1 MNAQGTRRLL
11 TFRLRF
17 GGTDPAQAVQALR
30 VASMAAR
37 AAAEARPELVA
48 AVSFGMTEL
57 AAAQLVPLENRS
69 AS

>member
-1 MNAQGTRRLL
+1 MNSEGARRLL

-37 AAAEARPELVA
+37 GR
-48 AVSFGMTEL
+48 
-57 AAAQLVPLENRS
+57 
-69 AS
+69 